1 MIGVCN
7 ISRVRG
13 KDRPVS
19 MASALVRRRV
29 LTDHLLFQ
37 FALTLVV
44 IGVVMVY
51 DSSYVRSIDQ
61 RGDGFLFLRKQAMY
75 AVAGLTGMVWM
86 IRYGYWRLRQLA
98 IPLLIGAIVL
108 LIAVY
113 IPHVGL
119 RLNGANRWIDLKFM
133 QFQPSEFAKLVL
145 IIYLAGLLARAV
157 DGRSADIRDF
167 ADGLL
172 PSLLV
177 IGLVVLLVEREPD
190 LGTAAVLSLT
200 AMTMLFLAGAR
211 KTHLVIICVVGGA
224 AMLLLSMMHGFRGD
238 RLKTYL
244 NPQADIRGKGY
255 QIAHGILA
263 VGSGGLRGVGFGA
276 GREKYYLPE
285 ANTDFIFATIA
296 EETGLLGS
304 TVVVSLLFLTGWRG
318 FVIARR
324 TQDTFG
330 AMLAS
335 GIAAMISWQALINL
349 GVVTGSI
356 PATGVPLPFISFGGT
371 SLILTLASVGILL
384 NIAQHPEGKRIEA
397 ASDRSGRSGIEPA
410 EHRRVSG

>member
-1 MIGVCN
+1 
-7 ISRVRG
+7 
-13 KDRPVS
+13 
-19 MASALVRRRV
+19 MASAVGRRRL
-29 LTDHLLFQ
+29 LTDNLLFQ
-37 FALTLVV
+37 LTLALVV

-61 RGDGFLFLRKQAMY
+61 KGDGFLFLRKQALY
-75 AVAGLTGMVWM
+75 AFAGLGAMVCM
-86 IRYGYWRLRQLA
+86 IRYGYWKLRQLA
-98 IPLLIGAIVL
+98 VPLLMGSLVL
-108 LIAVY
+108 LVAVY

-119 RLNGANRWIDLKFM
+119 RLNGACRWIDLKFF

-157 DGRSADIRDF
+157 DGRAIDIRSF

-172 PSLLV
+172 PPLLV
-177 IGLVVLLVEREPD
+177 VGLCVLLVEREPD
-190 LGTAAVLSLT
+190 LGTAAVMGLT
-200 AMTMLFLAGAR
+200 AMTMFFLAGAR
-211 KTHLVIICVVGGA
+211 KTHLAAICASGGVL
-224 AMLLLSMMHGFRGD
+224 MLLLSMMHGFRGD

-255 QIAHGILA
+255 QTAHGILA
-263 VGSGGLRGVGFGA
+263 VGSGGLRGIGFGA

-296 EETGLLGS
+296 EETGLIGS
-304 TVVVSLLFLTGWRG
+304 TVVVTLLFLTGWRG

-324 TQDTFG
+324 TRDTFG

-335 GIAAMISWQALINL
+335 GIAAMISWQAIINV
-349 GVVTGSI
+349 GVVTGTI

-384 NIAQHPEGKRIEA
+384 NIAQHPEGRRVDVSSPRPA
-397 ASDRSGRSGIEPA
+397 AESAPR
-410 EHRRVSG
+410 RRVSG

>member
-1 MIGVCN
+1 
-7 ISRVRG
+7 
-13 KDRPVS
+13 
-19 MASALVRRRV
+19 MASAVGRRV

-37 FALTLVV
+37 LVLALVV

-61 RGDGFLFLRKQAMY
+61 RGDGFLFLRKQAVY
-75 AVAGLTGMVWM
+75 AIVGLGAMVWM
-86 IRYGYWRLRQLA
+86 IRYGYWKLRRLA
-98 IPLLIGAIVL
+98 VPLLIGSLML
-108 LIAVY
+108 LVAVY

-119 RLNGANRWIDLKFM
+119 RLNGASRWIDLKFF

-157 DGRSADIRDF
+157 DGRSIDIRNF
-167 ADGLL
+167 TDGLL
-172 PSLLV
+172 PPLLV
-177 IGLVVLLVEREPD
+177 VGLCVLLVEREPD
-190 LGTAAVLSLT
+190 LGTAAVMGLT
-200 AMTMLFLAGAR
+200 AMTMFFLAGAR
-211 KTHLVIICVVGGA
+211 RSHLIAVCAAGGA
-224 AMLLLSMMHGFRGD
+224 LMLLLSMMHGFRGD

-255 QIAHGILA
+255 QTAHGILA
-263 VGSGGLRGVGFGA
+263 VGSGGLRGIGFGA

-296 EETGLLGS
+296 EETGLIGS
-304 TVVVSLLFLTGWRG
+304 TVVVTLLFLTGWRG

-324 TQDTFG
+324 TRDTFG

-335 GIAAMISWQALINL
+335 GIAAMISWQAIINV
-349 GVVTGSI
+349 GVVTGTI

-384 NIAQHPEGKRIEA
+384 NIAQHPEGRRAESATPRA
-397 ASDRSGRSGIEPA
+397 AVEPA
-410 EHRRVSG
+410 PRRRVSS